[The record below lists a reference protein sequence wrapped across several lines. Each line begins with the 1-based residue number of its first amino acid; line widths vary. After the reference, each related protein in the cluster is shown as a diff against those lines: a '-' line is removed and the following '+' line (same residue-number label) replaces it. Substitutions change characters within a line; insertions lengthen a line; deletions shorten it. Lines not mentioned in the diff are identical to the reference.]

1 MGSHNNF
8 IGRSGLQN
16 ICVVVPVC
24 LIKSGSRIH
33 QNYVN
38 DEAEKFLENDGEG
51 EAKGQSFLERVDDGP
66 EGGGEEERE

>member
-33 QNYVN
+33 QNYIN
-38 DEAEKFLENDGEG
+38 DELFL
-51 EAKGQSFLERVDDGP
+51 S
-66 EGGGEEERE
+66 